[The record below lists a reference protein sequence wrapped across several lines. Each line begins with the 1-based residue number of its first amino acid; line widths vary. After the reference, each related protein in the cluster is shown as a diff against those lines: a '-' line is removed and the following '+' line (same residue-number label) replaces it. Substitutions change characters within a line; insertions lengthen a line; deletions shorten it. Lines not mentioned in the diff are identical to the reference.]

1 MERILLKISG
11 ACLKNENNIISFK
24 QIDNLANQI
33 VEVSKKY
40 SVSIVI
46 GGGNIWR
53 GNFSKELKMDQNL
66 ADYMGMTATIIN
78 SLALSNVLK
87 NKKINA
93 KVYSALNCPDLC
105 EKFYINKVERFLSK
119 KGSVAIF
126 AGGTGNPF
134 FTTDTAAALR
144 ASELKINKILM
155 GKNGVDGVYD
165 SDPKINK
172 NATFYKKISFKEI
185 IDKKLK
191 VMDLTSLTLC
201 EENDIDIIVFNI
213 DKEKGIIDALNKKN
227 RFTLIT
233 KKR

>member
-11 ACLKNENNIISFK
+11 ACLKNENNLISFN
-24 QIDNLANQI
+24 QLNNLSNQI
-33 VEVSKKY
+33 EKISKKY
-40 SVSIVI
+40 SVSIVV

-53 GNFSKELKMDQNL
+53 GNLSKELKMDQNL

-78 SLALSNVLK
+78 SLALSNILK
-87 NKKINA
+87 NKQVNV

-105 EKFYINKVERFLSK
+105 EKFNINKVEEFLSK
-119 KGSVAIF
+119 KGTVAIF

-144 ASELKINKILM
+144 ASELKISKILM
-155 GKNGVDGVYD
+155 GKNGVDGVY
-165 SDPKINK
+165 SADPKVDK
-172 NATFYKKISFKEI
+172 NATFYKKISFKQV

-201 EENDIDIIVFNI
+201 EENGIDIIVFNI
-213 DKEKGIIDALNKKN
+213 DKNNGIIDTLNKKN
-227 RFTLIT
+227 KFTLIT
-233 KKR
+233 KE